1 MSIQELVEKFL
12 VELARNDFGSV
23 LFPPRRFI
31 SFMMKADVTKLARIG
46 EDERALLLVQHEMI
60 VFTRS
65 KIARFDVR
73 FAGHAEM
80 NAEPVVAGKFEQH
93 LFSAP
98 CRS

>member
-1 MSIQELVEKFL
+1 
-12 VELARNDFGSV
+12 
-23 LFPPRRFI
+23 
-31 SFMMKADVTKLARIG
+31 MKADVTELARIG
-46 EDERALLLVQHEMI
+46 EDERALLLIQDEMI
-60 VFTRS
+60 VFTRA